1 MHSRSHDSKGRRYID
16 HHPMPRCSRQ
26 NRPPQKGPRFLGCSS
41 ESCSCSHALL
51 DCTLSDRSEEDAAHR
66 THIPKKPCLRM
77 PESAAGLEDKLRCLV
92 SVDRISSAKVY
103 ALMIGRHWLIPQRNL
118 IYTY

>member
-26 NRPPQKGPRFLGCSS
+26 NRPLKRGSRFLGCSS

-51 DCTLSDRSEEDAAHR
+51 DGTLSDRSAEDAARR
-66 THIPKKPCLRM
+66 THIPKKPCLRTLEM
-77 PESAAGLEDKLRCLV
+77 AAVLEDKLRCL

-103 ALMIGRHWLIPQRNL
+103 ALMIRLHWPGPSV
-118 IYTY
+118 TPEKA